1 MTDKLVLPKNWIAVP
16 KRSTHKMLEIMGD
29 YRTGGIGNGNK
40 FYRQLTAASPPCP
53 VLPYAE
59 VRRKVLEEARDAVAK
74 SPFLRAHRGH
84 YIDII
89 DALID
94 GEPT

>member
-1 MTDKLVLPKNWIAVP
+1 MTDKMVLPDNLIYQCGKCNYLANLPICT
-16 KRSTHKMLEIMGD
+16 RCGT
-29 YRTGGIGNGNK
+29 
-40 FYRQLTAASPPCP
+40 PCP

-94 GEPT
+94 DALIDGEPT